1 MRFDRTN
8 GNTASHIVNT
18 YDLHSLRTILNEY
31 GEEPKA
37 HYIAHAIVEARKQKS
52 IETTKDL
59 RAIIEAS
66 SFDKKSTL
74 RVFQALR
81 IALNDEFK
89 HIRQSLEQS
98 IALLASHGR
107 IAVITFHSLEDRLVK
122 QIFQHYLKPIVDEV
136 TGQDATPARLERVT
150 KKPIEPTEEE
160 IHENPRSRSAKLRIV
175 ERIH

>member
-8 GNTASHIVNT
+8 GNPASHIVNT

-37 HYIAHAIVEARKQKS
+37 HYIAHAIVEARKQKP

-59 RAIIEAS
+59 RDIIEAS

-81 IALNDEFK
+81 IALNDEFE

-98 IALLASHGR
+98 IALLAPHGR

-122 QIFQHYLKPIVDEV
+122 QLFQPYLKPIIDEV
-136 TGQDATPARLERVT
+136 TGQDSIPARLARVT
-150 KKPIEPTEEE
+150 KKPIEPSQHEV
-160 IHENPRSRSAKLRIV
+160 HENPRSRSAKLRIV